1 MIAAFLD
8 DDDNFRFATSLTHGD
23 IGQEHV
29 LITEAGDLAGVIDWG
44 DVEVGDP
51 VVDLAWVLN
60 ALPEVGERVL
70 GAYGGA
76 PDDRF
81 RVRARFAYTLMPWH
95 DVAYGAQTGQPRF
108 IERGLAGVRER
119 LG

>member
-1 MIAAFLD
+1 M
-8 DDDNFRFATSLTHGD
+8 
-23 IGQEHV
+23 

-51 VVDLAWVLN
+51 AFDLAWVLH
-60 ALPEVGERVL
+60 AMPATGERVL

-81 RVRARFAYTLMPWH
+81 FVRARFAFLLMPWH
-95 DVAYGAQTGQPRF
+95 EVRYGVRTGQEAFVRSGM
-108 IERGLAGVRER
+108 EGVRSR